1 MNLKTKT
8 TPLLPIILMG
18 SLFIIVDF
26 LAFFIVGPF
35 EAAGTV
41 AFENPSDPF
50 NVVYFFSIVLIS
62 TGVILLI
69 IKFWKKQVLKI
80 IYLGASTIIIAIVFY
95 PLVLIV
101 LPSSLLSWAIS
112 ILGASILLVV
122 LIKKPEWYVIN
133 AIATFIAVG
142 TIAMIGISLR
152 VSITILLLAVMA
164 IYDAIAVYKTKHMI
178 DLADSFIDLKLPVMF
193 IIPKKRNYSLI
204 KETKSLKEKLKDK
217 EERQAYLLGV
227 GDVVFPGLLAVS
239 AFHTLATNGL
249 IMAIAVLIG
258 TLFGYLL
265 LMTLVIKGKPQP
277 GLPLLNSGAIIGYLI
292 AGFLLFGVPPI

>member
-292 AGFLLFGVPPI
+292 VGFLLFGVPPI